1 MLYANINQIDKHDY
15 LAERFKKGYEFL
27 RSADLMSLPVGRV
40 DIDGDDVAAIACPT
54 CRFYILSY

>member
-15 LAERFKKGYEFL
+15 LAERFRKGYEFL

-40 DIDGDDVAAIACPT
+40 DTPEPV
-54 CRFYILSY
+54 FVYFHFILL